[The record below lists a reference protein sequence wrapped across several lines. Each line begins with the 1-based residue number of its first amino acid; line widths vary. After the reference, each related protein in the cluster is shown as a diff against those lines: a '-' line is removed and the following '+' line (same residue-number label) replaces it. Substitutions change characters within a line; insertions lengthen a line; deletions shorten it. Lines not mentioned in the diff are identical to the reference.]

1 MWIEGGRLRSRES
14 RHDFHEWVQTLD
26 WIVQKILDEAPL
38 MDGHQAAQERVS
50 NPDLTFHR
58 NLALAVADRD
68 AHNKSLIA
76 SELYEISYCAG
87 VDIPGLRVTDEG
99 KGRLAIGTI
108 MRRLFEDS
116 MVVTV
121 EGSNVNR

>member
-1 MWIEGGRLRSRES
+1 
-14 RHDFHEWVQTLD
+14 
-26 WIVQKILDEAPL
+26 
-38 MDGHQAAQERVS
+38 MDGHHAAQERVS

-58 NLALAVADRD
+58 NLALAVADCD
-68 AHNKSLIA
+68 ALNKSLIA

-121 EGSNVNR
+121 EGSNVTRWETGSERDGGTYAAKPFIFERVAS